1 VLIAAA
7 TAAVRVRAAMPIS
20 LFACAPIP
28 VECVC
33 VRTHT
38 PSSACCPDA
47 IRRPPPGLQTLPS
60 LAQRRLPVGPRLR
73 TVADRPRSGN
83 ARAPLESQ
91 IPRASRQITVKRTRT
106 LPDRLGEADE
116 SEGEEK
122 ENEHGRARVD
132 WRDEPRGHIQQL
144 VHEGFLD
151 ICSKLTLEYEIDGSV
166 DLSYERFKNSHEY
179 DEKYKRVEYNFR
191 RGLEQ
196 ASASLCYSDQPFSAE
211 DHAIPISKWCH
222 FECNRNGR
230 PGDFEV
236 VLVVQ
241 KAGQLEKRRV
251 RIYSRSER
259 GKYPNATSI
268 MDFLASVLPRVRAVS
283 NFLLS
288 CTATSRVVRFVI
300 FPCPSLLPSQPESSR
315 LAPGS

>member
-1 VLIAAA
+1 
-7 TAAVRVRAAMPIS
+7 
-20 LFACAPIP
+20 
-28 VECVC
+28 

>member
-1 VLIAAA
+1 
-7 TAAVRVRAAMPIS
+7 MPIS
-20 LFACAPIP
+20 LIACPPIP
-28 VECVC
+28 VEFVC
-33 VRTHT
+33 VR
-38 PSSACCPDA
+38 PVCCCPDA
-47 IRRPPPGLQTLPS
+47 IRRQPGLQTLPS
-60 LAQRRLPVGPRLR
+60 LAQRRLSVGPRLR

-83 ARAPLESQ
+83 ARAPMESQ
-91 IPRASRQITVKRTRT
+91 IPRASRQITIKRMRT

-116 SEGEEK
+116 SAGEEK
-122 ENEHGRARVD
+122 ENEHGSARVD
-132 WRDEPRGHIQQL
+132 WRDEPRCNIQQL

-166 DLSYERFKNSHEY
+166 DLSYERFKNSHDY

-222 FECNRNGR
+222 FQCKRNGR

-236 VLVVQ
+236 HLVVQ
-241 KAGQLEKRRV
+241 KASSVGQLKERRV
-251 RIYSRSER
+251 RIYSKSES

-288 CTATSRVVRFVI
+288 CTATPRVLRFFI
-300 FPCPSLLPSQPESSR
+300 FPCPSPLPSQPGSSR